1 MTLQHFLFLAMV
13 SSKHYIVETNDD
25 GTKDDGTKHF
35 TNKKGE
41 DYLCS
46 PVDILMR
53 ALTGNKKYC

>member
-1 MTLQHFLFLAMV
+1 MV
-13 SSKHYIVETNDD
+13 SSKHYIVETNDDGTKDD